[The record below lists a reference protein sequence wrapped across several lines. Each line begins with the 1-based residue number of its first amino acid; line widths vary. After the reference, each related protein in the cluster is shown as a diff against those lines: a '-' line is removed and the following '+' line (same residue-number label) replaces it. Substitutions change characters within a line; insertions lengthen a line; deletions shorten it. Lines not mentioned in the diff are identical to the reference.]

1 MIIHG
6 CLTGSRV
13 VTALFAIELGVN
25 AFSIGIMAALYSL
38 TPLLL
43 GVTAGRA
50 TDRYGVKPPMLFG
63 AVLCGV
69 GLMLPYLWR

>member
-1 MIIHG
+1 MYLLVILNVIIHG

-13 VTALFAIELGVN
+13 VMALFAIELGVN

-50 TDRYGVKPPMLFG
+50 TDRF
-63 AVLCGV
+63 
-69 GLMLPYLWR
+69 RESR